1 MKFAKTWFVGAVAAL
16 SLAAPIASAASGDVN
31 VYSYRQPYLIEP
43 LLKAFTEETGVKV
56 NVVFAESGIA
66 QRLEREGRNSP
77 ADVVLT
83 VDIARLDELV
93 QKDLTQNVQSDVLE
107 NNIPA
112 EYRHPE
118 GKWFGLTRR
127 ARVIYSSKDRVED
140 GAISTY
146 EDLADERWNDRICTR
161 SGKHPYNVALTASMI
176 AHHGKEEAQQWLSGL
191 KENLA
196 RKPQGGDRDQIRAIA
211 EGMCDVALGNSY
223 YYGVMLSDPEQKPQ
237 AEAARII
244 FPNQDG
250 RGTHVNLSGA
260 AVAKHAPNQSN
271 AVAFLEFLA
280 SDKAQQMYADMNYE
294 YPVNPDVEPTGVVAE
309 WGEFKADDLP
319 LDEVAKYRD
328 EAVKMVDRVGYDNR
342 DYIRMGPALWG
353 R

>member
-1 MKFAKTWFVGAVAAL
+1 MTSAKTWLAGA
-16 SLAAPIASAASGDVN
+16 LAATTLASPLAAFAEGDVN

-43 LLKAFTEETGVKV
+43 LMQAFTEESGINV
-56 NVVFAESGIA
+56 NVVFAERGIE

-93 QKDLTQNVQSDVLE
+93 QKDLTQAVQSEELE
-107 NNIPA
+107 QNIPA

-127 ARVIYSSKDRVED
+127 ARVIYASEERVEE
-140 GAISTY
+140 GAITRY
-146 EDLADERWNDRICTR
+146 EDLADERWDDRVCTR
-161 SGKHPYNVALTASMI
+161 SGKHPYNIALIASMI
-176 AHHGKEEAQQWLSGL
+176 AHHGEEEAQQWLEGL
-191 KENLA
+191 KDNLA
-196 RKPQGGDRDQIRAIA
+196 RQPQGGDRDQIRGIA
-211 EGMCDVALGNSY
+211 EGVCDVALGNSY
-223 YYGVMLSDPEQKPQ
+223 YYGVMLNDPEQKEQ

-260 AVAKHAPNQSN
+260 AVAKHAPNRDN
-271 AVAFLEFLA
+271 AVTFLEFLS
-280 SDKAQQMYADMNYE
+280 SDKAQKMYASINYE
-294 YPVNPDVEPTGVVAE
+294 YPVKEDVEPTGVVAE

-319 LDEVAKYRD
+319 LDEIAKYRE
-328 EAVKMVDRVGYDNR
+328 EAVRMVDRVGYDN
-342 DYIRMGPALWG
+342 
-353 R
+353 